1 MTVFYNRIGFPHTSP
16 ITFQEA
22 VTSSIGLRRVKT
34 FIAAQAIHKALITLL
49 NQLVYYGF
57 FYLSKAGILKLNKD
71 KLQNCVLDIK
81 NNISPGLTIKDFVLN
96 SFNEIKADI
105 KQLQD
110 NINEMKDDFTP
121 VTNQN
126 VSGSVSNNLLNLEK
140 VHYELQ
146 QYSGR
151 NNVEILGLPDIF
163 TGDRLTEKIVELCN
177 DFGVTVK
184 VRDIGA

>member
-1 MTVFYNRIGFPHTSP
+1 M
-16 ITFQEA
+16 
-22 VTSSIGLRRVKT
+22 
-34 FIAAQAIHKALITLL
+34 
-49 NQLVYYGF
+49 
-57 FYLSKAGILKLNKD
+57 
-71 KLQNCVLDIK
+71 
-81 NNISPGLTIKDFVLN
+81 N

-146 QYSGR
+146 QYSER

-163 TGDRLTEKIVELCN
+163 TGDRLTENIVELCN